1 MFLNGLLCNRGK
13 PFAPSIKLYYF
24 CNLYRKQ
31 HNSMENNTNNT
42 IYSQGALDLVQVAAQ
57 TCLLLEH
64 ASEEEQF
71 NLVEKLCRLLPLP
84 YLKAHLLPSLEQQ
97 SDDYLQD
104 FVTEE
109 DYNMVVNDIKDQLGT
124 DDSYLEV
131 FVDDMRYSDEPITAF
146 ISENLADIYQELK
159 NFVANYQIDN
169 ETVRNDALALCL
181 QSFREHWGQKLLNA
195 LRALHVLWLDYQLKQ
210 QDNEPNL

>member
-1 MFLNGLLCNRGK
+1 MGN
-13 PFAPSIKLYYF
+13 
-24 CNLYRKQ
+24 
-31 HNSMENNTNNT
+31 NNT
-42 IYSQGALDLVQVAAQ
+42 IYSQGALDFVQVAAQ

-71 NLVEKLCRLLPLP
+71 NLVEKLCRLLPLL
-84 YLKAHLLPSLEQQ
+84 YLKAHLLPQLEQQ

-109 DYNMVVNDIKDQLGT
+109 DYNMVANDIKDQLGT

-169 ETVRNDALALCL
+169 ETVRNDTLAICL